1 MNDTCA
7 GMKFTHLNLI
17 NAATLRFES
26 RKTENACEHNV
37 SF

>member
-26 RKTENACEHNV
+26 RKT
-37 SF
+37 